1 LEWVTI
7 IHPHHPL
14 FGQRVEVV
22 RRRRGADPD
31 LIIRLAD
38 GTHAAVAASLTDDL
52 GLAGSDPALAGPLP
66 LLDVDGLR
74 RATQFIHHL
83 RQIGRFP
90 ESKPIPSDNR
100 RDPP

>member
-1 LEWVTI
+1 MTI
-7 IHPHHPL
+7 THPNHPL

-38 GTHAAVAASLTDDL
+38 GTHAAVAASLTDEL
-52 GLAGSDPALAGPLP
+52 GLVGPDPALAGPLP
-66 LLDVDGLR
+66 LLDLDGLR
-74 RATQFIHHL
+74 RAAQFIRHL

-90 ESKPIPSDNR
+90 GSKSTSPSENR
-100 RDPP
+100 RDPS